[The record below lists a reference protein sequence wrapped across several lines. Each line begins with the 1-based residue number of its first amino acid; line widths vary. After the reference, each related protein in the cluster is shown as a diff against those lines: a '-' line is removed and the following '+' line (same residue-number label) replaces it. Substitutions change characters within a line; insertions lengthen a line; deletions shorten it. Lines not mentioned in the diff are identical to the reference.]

1 MDQFYGFS
9 EPWHQGRLTII
20 WDADVPVGERRA
32 HVKVYIHADE
42 AESPIRRVM
51 TVVDTDMA
59 DHDRYPAL
67 GEPEHV
73 LPVHELRPQW
83 VRLWTTVRATESLT
97 RQPGEGTSRR
107 KHAYHL
113 WFGQPFAIGFA
124 NWQDNRLSVR
134 LRADLLVEDRRFKAE
149 LRRFGDFDKA
159 GRGIPV
165 TVYADDNRYKELVVQ
180 DTLTEEELTEDRLL
194 TLAEKV
200 VRYAV
205 EEGF

>member
-9 EPWHQGRLTII
+9 EPWQRGRITVV

-32 HVKVYIHADE
+32 HVKVYVHADG
-42 AESPIRRVM
+42 ADSPIRRLQ

-67 GEPEHV
+67 GEPAQI
-73 LPVHELRPQW
+73 LPAHEVTPQW
-83 VRLWTTVRATESLT
+83 IRLWTTARATESLT
-97 RQPGEGTSRR
+97 QPADQGLSCR

-113 WFGQPFAIGFA
+113 WFGQSGAIGFG

-134 LRADLLVEDRRFKAE
+134 LRADLEIEGRRFRVSVRRSGDLEKTE
-149 LRRFGDFDKA
+149 LGLRA
-159 GRGIPV
+159 
-165 TVYADDNRYKELVVQ
+165 TVYADDNRYQELVLK
-180 DTLTEEELTEDRLL
+180 DSLTENELTEDRLL
-194 TLAEKV
+194 ALAEKA

-205 EEGF
+205 EDGF